1 MKEEE
6 SKNDNNSRQLEEIK
20 ESNKNDDSNDDKI
33 ESKQLS

>member
-6 SKNDNNSRQLEEIK
+6 IKNDNNSQQLEEIK